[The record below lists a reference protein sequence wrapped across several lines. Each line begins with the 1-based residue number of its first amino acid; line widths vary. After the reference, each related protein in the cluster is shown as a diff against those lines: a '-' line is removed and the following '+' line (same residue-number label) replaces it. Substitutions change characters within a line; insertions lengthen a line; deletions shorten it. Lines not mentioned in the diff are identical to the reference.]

1 MFDRKEVDK
10 FPTSPGVYLMKDRK
24 GTVLYVGKAKNLRT
38 RVRQYF
44 AKEGGDGRPQT
55 PYLLRR
61 VTAIDT
67 VVVTSEKEA
76 LLLEDALIK
85 NHQPQYNALLKD
97 DKSFIGLMLTRHKW
111 PMLRI
116 VRYKG
121 KPKENGHFFGPYTS
135 SYSARQT
142 LDLLQKLF
150 PLRRCSDRELAS
162 RNRPCILYQI
172 KRCIAPCVNLCT
184 PVEYTSLVE
193 KTARFLKGRDRE
205 LIHQLEEEMAAAS
218 ERLEFERAGQI
229 QETILHLERTLEK
242 QHVHQAGSGD
252 LDVLALHREGG
263 EVALAQLLFREGQL
277 IGAHNY
283 HFSSVIQEDDDLI
296 ESFLLQH
303 YPQLPELPH
312 EILVPIPLES
322 ARMLEEILGI
332 DRKRRLQIH
341 TPQRGDKRTLIE
353 MAARNAE
360 AAFKRERDIGAIREQ
375 TLLQMEE
382 RLQLVNYPRR
392 IECFD
397 NAHIAGAEPVSA
409 MVVFIDGEK
418 ATAHY
423 RKYKVK
429 SADPKRPDDYS
440 AMYEVLMRRLS
451 RGKAEGDL
459 PDLLLVDGGKGH
471 LNIAKRVLDEL
482 NIITV
487 DLVAVAKEGGRHDK
501 GVTQEQ
507 LFLVGHKEAVHL
519 PVHSPLLFLLQE
531 IRDEAHRFAV
541 TYHRA
546 RRQKRVLESSLDK
559 VPGIGTVKKNRL
571 LRHFGSVKRIQEA
584 TSEELAQVQ
593 GITQKDIEQLRTHL

>member
-1 MFDRKEVDK
+1 MFDRQEVEK
-10 FPTSPGVYLMKDRK
+10 FPTAPGVYLMKDRK
-24 GTVLYVGKAKNLRT
+24 GVVLYVGKAKNLRT

-44 AKEGGDGRPQT
+44 AKGGDGRPQI
-55 PYLLRR
+55 PYLMRR
-61 VTAIDT
+61 VAAIDT

-85 NHQPQYNALLKD
+85 NHQPHYNVFLKD

-111 PMLRI
+111 PMLRV
-116 VRYKG
+116 VRYRG
-121 KPKENGHFFGPYTS
+121 KPKENGHFFGPYTG

-162 RNRPCILYQI
+162 RKRPCILYQI

-184 PVEYTSLVE
+184 PTEYTALVE
-193 KTARFLKGRDRE
+193 KTTRFLKGRDRE
-205 LIHQLEEEMAAAS
+205 LIHQLEEEMEAAS

-229 QETILHLERTLEK
+229 QETIRHLERTLEK

-252 LDVLALHREGG
+252 IDVLALYREGG

-283 HFSSVIQEDDDLI
+283 HFSSVVQEDSDLM

-312 EILVPIPLES
+312 EILVPMSLDH
-322 ARMLEEILGI
+322 AHTLEEILGI

-341 TPQRGDKRTLIE
+341 TPQRGDKRVLIE
-353 MAARNAE
+353 MAERNAE
-360 AAFKRERDIGAIREQ
+360 ASFKRERDIGAIREQ

-382 RLQLVNYPRR
+382 RLNLVNYPRR

-418 ATAHY
+418 ATTHY

-429 SADPKRPDDYS
+429 SADPKRPDDYG
-440 AMYEVLMRRLS
+440 AMYEVLTRRLS
-451 RGKAEGDL
+451 RGKSEGDL
-459 PDLLLVDGGKGH
+459 PDLLLIDGGKGH
-471 LNIAKRVLDEL
+471 LNVAKRVLDEL
-482 NIITV
+482 NIITI
-487 DLVAVAKEGGRHDK
+487 DLVAIAKEGGRHDK

-507 LFLVGHKEAVHL
+507 LFVPGHKAAIHL
-519 PVHSPLLFLLQE
+519 PPHSPLLFLLQE

-546 RRQKRVLESSLDK
+546 RRQKRVLESALDQ
-559 VPGIGTVKKNRL
+559 VPGIGPVKKSRL
-571 LRHFGSVKRIQEA
+571 LSHFGSVKRIREA
-584 TSEELAQVQ
+584 TSEELTQVQ
-593 GITQKDIEQLRTHL
+593 GITERDIERLRTHL

>member
-1 MFDRKEVDK
+1 MFDRAEVDK
-10 FPTSPGVYLMKDRK
+10 FPTSPGVYIMKDRK
-24 GTVLYVGKAKNLRT
+24 GTVLYVGKAKNLRS

-44 AKEGGDGRPQT
+44 AKGGDSRPQI
-55 PYLLRR
+55 PYLMRR
-61 VTAIDT
+61 VAKIET
-67 VVVTSEKEA
+67 VVVLSEKEA

-85 NHQPQYNALLKD
+85 NHQPHYNVFLKD

-111 PMLRI
+111 PMLRV
-116 VRYKG
+116 VRYRG
-121 KPKENGHFFGPYTS
+121 KPAENGHFFGPYTGT
-135 SYSARQT
+135 YSARQT
-142 LDLLQKLF
+142 LELLQRLF

-162 RNRPCILYQI
+162 RSRPCILYQI
-172 KRCIAPCVNLCT
+172 KRCVAPCVGVCT
-184 PVEYTSLVE
+184 PDEYGALVT

-205 LIHQLEEEMAAAS
+205 LIEQLTAEMEVAS
-218 ERLEFERAGQI
+218 ERLDFERAGEI
-229 QETILHLERTLEK
+229 QGTIRHLEKTLEK

-283 HFSSVIQEDDDLI
+283 HFSSVVQEDGDLI

-312 EILVPIPLES
+312 EILVPIALER
-322 ARMLEEILGI
+322 ATALEEILAAE
-332 DRKRRLQIH
+332 RKRRLLIH
-341 TPQRGDKRTLIE
+341 TPQRGDKRVLIE
-353 MAARNAE
+353 MAQSNAT
-360 AAFKRERDIGAIREQ
+360 ASFKRERDMGAIREQ

-382 RLQLVNYPRR
+382 RLNLVNYPRR

-397 NAHIAGAEPVSA
+397 NSHIAGAEPVSA
-409 MVVFIDGEK
+409 MVTYLDGEK
-418 ATAHY
+418 ATTHY

-429 SADPKRPDDYS
+429 SADPKRPDDYG
-440 AMYEVLMRRLS
+440 AMYEVLTRRLS
-451 RGKAEGDL
+451 RGKREEDL
-459 PDLLLVDGGKGH
+459 PDLIVVDGGKGH
-471 LNIAKRVLDEL
+471 LNVARRVLDEL

-507 LFLVGHKEAVHL
+507 IFLPGRKDPIHL
-519 PVHSPLLFLLQE
+519 PPHSPILFLLQE
-531 IRDEAHRFAV
+531 IRDEAHRFAI

-546 RRQKRVLESSLDK
+546 RRQKRVLESALDQ
-559 VPGIGTVKKNRL
+559 VPGIGPVKRSRL

-584 TSEELAQVQ
+584 TSEELAAVQ
-593 GITQKDIEQLRTHL
+593 GITPRDIAKIKEFL